1 MKKHRGLGRGLD
13 VLIPVSEEPEQD
25 NQNDESS
32 GDGLTNE
39 QKMSNDNKKKAS
51 VSSGNNSNDSS
62 VTKEDKQ
69 EENLVTMVRLTKV
82 EPNRN
87 QPRKSFD
94 PEKLQELS
102 DSIKNKGLLEPIIV
116 QDFVD
121 HYEIIAGERRWRACK
136 LAGLKEIPV
145 IIKDYDDGERV
156 EISLIENIQRENL
169 NPIEEANAYRRLID
183 EFHLKQDELAERV
196 SKNRSSIANSMRL
209 LKLPSKVQEMVIEGL
224 LSMGH
229 ARALLAVEDEEIQVA
244 LAQEIVEKKLS
255 VRETERA
262 IQLLGRKKAEKKEEK
277 DPSLQL
283 IYKDLASKMNAAL
296 GMKVSIKDK
305 GKKRGS
311 IEISFENQ
319 EDLEKIMDKIM

>member
-13 VLIPVSEEPEQD
+13 VLIPVSEEPEQI

-32 GDGLTNE
+32 NENLTSKEKLRDIDTREDSTNT
-39 QKMSNDNKKKAS
+39 QK
-51 VSSGNNSNDSS
+51 NSNSS
-62 VTKEDKQ
+62 SAAKENQ
-69 EENLVTMVRLTKV
+69 QGENLVTIVRLTKV

-94 PEKLQELS
+94 PEKLQELA

-116 QDFVD
+116 QNFVD

-145 IIKDYDDGERV
+145 IIKNYEDRERV

-209 LKLPSKVQEMVIEGL
+209 LKLSSKVQEMVIEGL

-229 ARALLAVEDEEIQVA
+229 ARALLAVEDENTQIA
-244 LAQEIVEKKLS
+244 LAQEIIEKKLS

-262 IQLLGRKKAEKKEEK
+262 IQLLTREKTNKKEEK

-305 GKKRGS
+305 GKRRGS

>member
-13 VLIPVSEEPEQD
+13 VLIPVSEEPEQEKLSE
-25 NQNDESS
+25 DE
-32 GDGLTNE
+32 TANEE
-39 QKMSNDNKKKAS
+39 QK
-51 VSSGNNSNDSS
+51 NNPQQ
-62 VTKEDKQ
+62 TEDKDSTSRPKGKTEGSAAAKDELQ
-69 EENLVTMVRLTKV
+69 KENLVTMVRLTKV
-82 EPNRN
+82 EPDRN
-87 QPRKSFD
+87 QPRKNFD

-116 QDFVD
+116 QEYED

-145 IIKDYDDGERV
+145 IIKNYEDRERV
-156 EISLIENIQRENL
+156 EISLIENIQREDL
-169 NPIEEANAYRRLID
+169 NPIEEANAYKRLID

-209 LKLPSKVQEMVIEGL
+209 LKLSAKVQEMVINGL

-229 ARALLAVEDEEIQVA
+229 ARALLAVEDKETQIS
-244 LAQEIVEKKLS
+244 LAEEIVEKKLS

-262 IQLLGRKKAEKKEEK
+262 IQLLNRKKTEKKEDK

>member
-13 VLIPVSEEPEQD
+13 VLIPVNEEPEQD
-25 NQNDESS
+25 NQNDEQS
-32 GDGLTNE
+32 GDGLTHE
-39 QKMSNDNKKKAS
+39 QKTSNAGKKKAAAGS
-51 VSSGNNSNDSS
+51 DDNSNALSA
-62 VTKEDKQ
+62 VTKDKQ

-116 QDFVD
+116 QSFAD

-145 IIKDYDDGERV
+145 IVKDYKDRERV

-209 LKLPSKVQEMVIEGL
+209 LKLPSKVQEMVVEGL

-229 ARALLAVEDEEIQVA
+229 ARALLAVEDEAIQVA

-262 IQLLGRKKAEKKEEK
+262 IQLLGRKKTEKKEEK

>member
-145 IIKDYDDGERV
+145 IIKDYEDGERV

>member
-13 VLIPVSEEPEQD
+13 VLIPVSEEPEQEKLSE
-25 NQNDESS
+25 DEAA
-32 GDGLTNE
+32 NEE
-39 QKMSNDNKKKAS
+39 QKDNPQQAGDKDSTRRPKGKTE
-51 VSSGNNSNDSS
+51 VSAA
-62 VTKEDKQ
+62 VKEELQKD
-69 EENLVTMVRLTKV
+69 NLVTMVRLTKV
-82 EPNRN
+82 EPDRN
-87 QPRKSFD
+87 QPRKNFD

-116 QDFVD
+116 QENED

-145 IIKDYDDGERV
+145 IIKNYEDRERV
-156 EISLIENIQRENL
+156 EISLIENIQREDL
-169 NPIEEANAYRRLID
+169 NPIEEANAYKRLID

-209 LKLPSKVQEMVIEGL
+209 LKLSAKVQEMVINGL

-229 ARALLAVEDEEIQVA
+229 ARALLAVEDEETQIS
-244 LAQEIVEKKLS
+244 LAEEIVEKKLS

-262 IQLLGRKKAEKKEEK
+262 IQLLNRKKTEKKEDK

>member
-13 VLIPVSEEPEQD
+13 VLIPVDEEPEQE
-25 NQNDESS
+25 NKNDESS
-32 GDGLTNE
+32 NEVLAHKQRTSGADKKETTASSYNDLDGLHAA
-39 QKMSNDNKKKAS
+39 K
-51 VSSGNNSNDSS
+51 V
-62 VTKEDKQ
+62 DKQ

-116 QDFVD
+116 QDFKD

-145 IIKDYDDGERV
+145 IIKDYEDRERV

-229 ARALLAVEDEEIQVA
+229 ARALLAIEDEEIQIA

-262 IQLLGRKKAEKKEEK
+262 IQLLSRKKTEKKEEK

>member
-69 EENLVTMVRLTKV
+69 EENLVTMARLTKV

>member
-13 VLIPVSEEPEQD
+13 VLIPVSEEPVKEDLREEKLSDQSLSS
-25 NQNDESS
+25 NQKSEGQINNNDESEGNSDGS
-32 GDGLTNE
+32 GTI
-39 QKMSNDNKKKAS
+39 KKEK
-51 VSSGNNSNDSS
+51 
-62 VTKEDKQ
+62 K

-87 QPRKSFD
+87 QPRRSFD
-94 PEKLQELS
+94 AEKLQELS

-116 QDFVD
+116 QNFED

-145 IIKDYDDGERV
+145 IIKNYEDRERV

-169 NPIEEANAYRRLID
+169 NPIEEANAYKRLIE

-209 LKLPSKVQEMVIEGL
+209 LKLSSKVQEMVIDGL

-229 ARALLAVEDEEIQVA
+229 ARALLAVEDEKKQFD
-244 LAQEIVEKKLS
+244 LAQEIIERKLS
-255 VRETERA
+255 VRETERE
-262 IQLLGRKKAEKKEEK
+262 IQLLNRKKTEKTDEK

-283 IYKDLASKMNAAL
+283 IYKDLASRMNAAL

>member
-13 VLIPVSEEPEQD
+13 VLIPVSEEPEQEKLSE
-25 NQNDESS
+25 DEAA
-32 GDGLTNE
+32 NEE
-39 QKMSNDNKKKAS
+39 QKDSPQQAGDKDSAS
-51 VSSGNNSNDSS
+51 RPKGKTEVSAA
-62 VTKEDKQ
+62 VKEELQKD
-69 EENLVTMVRLTKV
+69 NLVTMVRLTKV
-82 EPNRN
+82 EPDRN
-87 QPRKSFD
+87 QPRKNFD

-116 QDFVD
+116 QEYED

-145 IIKDYDDGERV
+145 IIKNYEDRERV
-156 EISLIENIQRENL
+156 EISLIENIQREDL
-169 NPIEEANAYRRLID
+169 NPIEEANAYKRLID

-209 LKLPSKVQEMVIEGL
+209 LKLSAKVQEMVINGL

-229 ARALLAVEDEEIQVA
+229 ARALLAVEDEETQIS
-244 LAQEIVEKKLS
+244 LAEEIVEKKLS

-262 IQLLGRKKAEKKEEK
+262 IQLLNRKKTEKKEDK